1 MIHTVKRYTF
11 QATVTLA
18 PPPAAG
24 RRALPPPGQARRM
37 TVRGRHHQTG
47 RSQFFSAMLA
57 RNDQATPA
65 RKDAAILVTI
75 TITTEHAAGYFGP
88 GRPLAQEL
96 AGYLSATRGLLVSHG
111 NTPPSDQFGTITARL
126 PGLTL
131 YGMQPR

>member
-75 TITTEHAAGYFGP
+75 TITAEHAAGYFRP
-88 GRPLAQEL
+88 GSAFALWRDGDIGHGTVTRRLSWPVT
-96 AGYLSATRGLLVSHG
+96 AGT
-111 NTPPSDQFGTITARL
+111 
-126 PGLTL
+126 
-131 YGMQPR
+131 